1 MTNLDKFKVDNE
13 SKLKDLFGDVPLES
27 ETIVKLPSEGRF
39 YKSKVAELTISPI
52 RFEDEK
58 SLTSSQKNNINPV
71 NLILEKCVHGM
82 DIHSLLL
89 IDKLYLLLKIRE
101 ISYGAEYPAIIT
113 CPSCS
118 NKAEVRVNLS
128 KLIVNDIPKD
138 LEDPREISL
147 PKLKK
152 KIKVRFPR
160 VSDERYLTTSELIY
174 NNIWRFVVELNG
186 DTDPVFISQA
196 IPKMPI
202 MDIKYIISNI
212 MRNDLGLV
220 PKFLY
225 DCEFCGNMTEME
237 IPINENFF
245 SVT

>member
-1 MTNLDKFKVDNE
+1 MSNLDKFKVDQE
-13 SKLKDLFGDVPLES
+13 SKLKDLFGEIPLES

-39 YKSKVAELTISPI
+39 YKNKTSELTISPI
-52 RFEDEK
+52 KFEDEK
-58 SLTSSQKNNINPV
+58 SLTVSQKNNINPV
-71 NLILEKCVHGM
+71 NLILEKCVH
-82 DIHSLLL
+82 DFEVHNLLL

-113 CPSCS
+113 CPACAAKSEI
-118 NKAEVRVNLS
+118 KINLS
-128 KLIVNDIPKD
+128 NLIVNQMPED

-152 KIKVRFPR
+152 KVKVRFPR
-160 VSDERYLTTSELIY
+160 VSDERFLNTSEQIY

-186 DTDPVFISQA
+186 EKDPVFISQA

-202 MDIKYIISNI
+202 MDIKFIISNI

-225 DCEFCGNMTEME
+225 DCEACGEMSEME